1 MKIERKDFKTDGD
14 NKFVGFN
21 ITDDVGN
28 RFVIDKQVPLAEGK
42 TDEQYVT
49 EALAASQ
56 AEIDDWEASFAHV
69 GKEWDAEA
77 SAFVVAAPAPAPA
90 PAAEEASEEESE

>member
-1 MKIERKDFKTDGD
+1 MKIVIKKFINEGD
-14 NKFVGFN
+14 NKLVGFGIKDSEDN
-21 ITDDVGN
+21 ALI
-28 RFVIDKQVPLAEGK
+28 IDKQVPLADGK

-56 AEIDDWEASFAHV
+56 AEIDEWQASFAHV

-77 SAFVVAAPAPAPA
+77 GAFKAA
-90 PAAEEASEEESE
+90 PAAEGE

>member
-1 MKIERKDFKTDGD
+1 MKILIKDFKTDGD

-21 ITDDVGN
+21 ITDDAGH

-49 EALAASQ
+49 EALAAGQ
-56 AEIDDWEASFAHV
+56 AEVDEWQASFVNV

-77 SAFVVAAPAPAPA
+77 GAFKAAAAE
-90 PAAEEASEEESE
+90 PAAEEAPAE

>member
-1 MKIERKDFKTDGD
+1 MKIEIKDFKTDGD

-21 ITDDVGN
+21 ITDDAGH

-56 AEIDDWEASFAHV
+56 AEIDDWQASFAHV

-77 SAFVVAAPAPAPA
+77 NAFVVAAAA
-90 PAAEEASEEESE
+90 PAAPAADEAPAE

>member
-1 MKIERKDFKTDGD
+1 MKIEIKNFKTDGD
-14 NKFVGFN
+14 NKYVGFN

-42 TDEQYVT
+42 TDEQYVAD
-49 EALAASQ
+49 ALAAGQ
-56 AEIDDWEASFAHV
+56 AEIDEWQASFAHV

-77 SAFVVAAPAPAPA
+77 GAFKAAAPAEESP
-90 PAAEEASEEESE
+90 AEEAPAE

>member
-1 MKIERKDFKTDGD
+1 MKITIKDFKTDGD

-21 ITDDVGN
+21 ITDDAGN
-28 RFVIDKQVPLAEGK
+28 VFVIDKQVPLADGK

-49 EALAASQ
+49 EALAAGQ
-56 AEIDDWEASFAHV
+56 AEVDEWQASFANV

-77 SAFVVAAPAPAPA
+77 NAFVVVAE
-90 PAAEEASEEESE
+90 PAAE

>member
-1 MKIERKDFKTDGD
+1 MKIEIKDFKTDGD

-21 ITDDVGN
+21 ITDDAGN

-56 AEIDDWEASFAHV
+56 AEIDDWQTSFAHV

-77 SAFVVAAPAPAPA
+77 NAFVVAAA
-90 PAAEEASEEESE
+90 PAAEGE

>member
-1 MKIERKDFKTDGD
+1 MKIEIKDFKTDGD

-21 ITDDVGN
+21 ITDDAGN

-49 EALAASQ
+49 ESLAASQ
-56 AEIDDWEASFAHV
+56 AKIDEWQASRANV

-77 SAFVVAAPAPAPA
+77 NAFVAAAAA
-90 PAAEEASEEESE
+90 PAAEGE

>member
-1 MKIERKDFKTDGD
+1 MKIVIKVFRTDGD
-14 NKFVGFN
+14 QKLVGFN
-21 ITDDVGN
+21 ITDDTGN
-28 RFVIDKQVPLAEGK
+28 VFAVDKRVALADGK

-56 AEIDDWEASFAHV
+56 AEIDDWQASFAHV

-77 SAFVVAAPAPAPA
+77 NAFVVAAAA
-90 PAAEEASEEESE
+90 PAAEEAPAEESEASE

>member
-1 MKIERKDFKTDGD
+1 MKIVIKDFRTDGD

-21 ITDDVGN
+21 ITDDAGN
-28 RFVIDKQVPLAEGK
+28 VFIIDKQVPLADGK
-42 TDEQYVT
+42 TDEQYIS

-56 AEIDDWEASFAHV
+56 AEIDEWQASFAHV

-77 SAFVVAAPAPAPA
+77 GAFKAA
-90 PAAEEASEEESE
+90 PAAEESEGE

>member
-1 MKIERKDFKTDGD
+1 MKIKIKDFKTDGD

-21 ITDDVGN
+21 ITDDAGN
-28 RFVIDKQVPLAEGK
+28 RFVIDKQVPLADGK

-49 EALAASQ
+49 EALAAGQ
-56 AEIDDWEASFAHV
+56 AEVDEWQASFANV

-77 SAFVVAAPAPAPA
+77 NAFVVVAE
-90 PAAEEASEEESE
+90 PAAEGE

>member
-1 MKIERKDFKTDGD
+1 MKILIKDFKTDGD
-14 NKFVGFN
+14 NKFVGFS
-21 ITDDVGN
+21 ITDDTGN
-28 RFVIDKQVPLAEGK
+28 RYVIEKQVPLADGK

-56 AEIDDWEASFAHV
+56 AQIDNWQASFANV

-77 SAFVVAAPAPAPA
+77 NAFVVAAAA
-90 PAAEEASEEESE
+90 PAAE